1 LSAAERVLRKRKRK
15 PLVDAIDP
23 DLIDWFVPAR
33 SNSALLDEL
42 IASKAALKELE
53 FENDSED
60 DEREYL
66 T

>member
-1 LSAAERVLRKRKRK
+1 
-15 PLVDAIDP
+15 
-23 DLIDWFVPAR
+23 
-33 SNSALLDEL
+33 LLDEL